1 MSMSKNTIYTLII
14 VVCFIGAGV
23 LAYTFI
29 FSSGGSQIS
38 DDEMTWVKCNNPAC
52 GAEYEMGKRK
62 YYEDVEEKAQANP
75 MAMTSPPLTC
85 EKCGKNSIYRAIKCE
100 NCGNVFIEG
109 ISGANDLSDR
119 CPKCKH
125 SAIEDSRKARLAE

>member
-1 MSMSKNTIYTLII
+1 MNKKTIQILII
-14 VVCFIGAGV
+14 IVCFIVAGV

-29 FSSGGSQIS
+29 FSSGGPQIS
-38 DDEMTWVKCNNPAC
+38 SDVMTWVKCNNPAC

-62 YYEDVEEKAQANP
+62 YYEDVEEKARANP
-75 MAMTSPPLTC
+75 LAPTAPPLTC
-85 EKCGKNSIYRAIKCE
+85 QKCGKNSIYHAIKCE

-109 ISGANDLSDR
+109 ISGASELSDR

-125 SAIEDSRKARLAE
+125 SAIEDSRKARLGE